1 MDGLIYLMNENTRHL
16 RGAFVPD
23 VSFIRHE
30 NVPANWDLSLPFP
43 GVPDF
48 AIEVMSPHDSA
59 QDVQVKVRA
68 YLDKGTE
75 QVWVVYPLL
84 HELHQYRRDAKTIRV
99 YRGDE
104 QIDTETIFPGFILT
118 MEMVF
123 KLPDWLR
130 PSDPA

>member
-1 MDGLIYLMNENTRHL
+1 
-16 RGAFVPD
+16 
-23 VSFIRHE
+23 
-30 NVPANWDLSLPFP
+30 
-43 GVPDF
+43 
-48 AIEVMSPHDSA
+48 MSPHDSA

-104 QIDTETIFPGFILT
+104 QIDTDTIFPGFILT